1 MRPRELCSVGL
12 QAERKAHLR
21 LLDAAELDL
30 VTSPTQWLVLMQ
42 LCAVLCVSEVLAQ
55 SGWGVTYAQS
65 QICAV
70 EGSAVEI
77 GCSYTYPYSVNYK
90 VTEVD
95 KTFWFRREKSSS
107 SFNLVSASKDS
118 FYKGRVRYLFGYKV
132 CSLRIT
138 DLKQSDSAEY
148 GFIFTTNQE
157 GGSVIGSPG
166 VFLSVTALQVQLI
179 RAEGRGASVQAQL
192 ECRSSCPSASVSYV
206 WTRNTETLPG
216 ASPAITVPVAPSDRV
231 SCAVRGQEQLP
242 SAPVYIPEPPS
253 VAARPS
259 AEVVEGSTVT
269 LSCSSDANPAALY
282 SWYRE
287 PGGQPFRGGSQ
298 LLLSSV
304 QPSDSGYYRCEAS
317 NQLGTRLSRSIFVD
331 VQYGPEP
338 PSVAASPSA
347 EVVEGSTVTL
357 SCSSDANPAALYS
370 WYREQGGPP
379 QAAGQSFNITDVR
392 AEHAGR
398 YSCEARNSRGSRNS
412 SLLLTVVSGSRFFL
426 YPSATAASSIRGALL
441 VLVPI
446 LLVLGLWIRK
456 KRAGSSQTGPKERV
470 QMEQVRVLLTQP
482 PPLNHWSD
490 DCPPPP
496 PISRTPPPPRDCSR
510 MGGRS
515 CPGRRTRQNQA
526 EPDKTRQNQAEPERT
541 RENQT
546 KLDRTRQNQTEPDR
560 TRQN

>member
-1 MRPRELCSVGL
+1 
-12 QAERKAHLR
+12 
-21 LLDAAELDL
+21 
-30 VTSPTQWLVLMQ
+30 MQ

-55 SGWGVTYAQS
+55 SAWGVTYAQS

-77 GCSYTYPYSVNYK
+77 GCRYNYPYRTKKK
-90 VTEVD
+90 VTKVYN
-95 KTFWFRREKSSS
+95 TLWFRREKYLYSLYYPVDLSI
-107 SFNLVSASKDS
+107 DS
-118 FYKGRVRYLFGYKV
+118 FYKGRVQYLFGYKV
-132 CSLRIT
+132 CSVRIT

-148 GFIFTTNQE
+148 RFIFTTNQE
-157 GGSVIGSPG
+157 GGYFTGSPG

-179 RAEGRGASVQAQL
+179 RAEGRGPSVQARL

-242 SAPVYIPEPPS
+242 SAPVYGPEPPS

-269 LSCSSDANPAALY
+269 LSCSSDANPSALY

-287 PGGQPFRGGSQ
+287 PGGQPFRGSQ

-304 QPSDSGYYRCEAS
+304 QPSDSGHYRCEAS

-338 PSVAASPSA
+338 PSVAARPSA

-412 SLLLTVVSGSRFFL
+412 SLLLTVVSGPSR
-426 YPSATAASSIRGALL
+426 PAAVGAAALL
-441 VLVPI
+441 LPASVLAVY
-446 LLVLGLWIRK
+446 LWIRK
-456 KRAGSSQTGPKERV
+456 QRSSGGS
-470 QMEQVRVLLTQP
+470 
-482 PPLNHWSD
+482 
-490 DCPPPP
+490 
-496 PISRTPPPPRDCSR
+496 
-510 MGGRS
+510 
-515 CPGRRTRQNQA
+515 
-526 EPDKTRQNQAEPERT
+526 AEPEQGAGGPEEPQYVEVQFRQDQAEALYSNLGPAGPHRVPEEAPEYAAVRIHTGAAAPRT
-541 RENQT
+541 QEAEQDPAALYSSVNRA
-546 KLDRTRQNQTEPDR
+546 R
-560 TRQN
+560 